1 MNANL
6 KKSIIGVIAITSI
19 LSNVL
24 GCGLYANAEEYT
36 DNSDSFQYMA
46 VTSSNSISIS
56 GNAKIPDIKKGKT
69 ASVSGTLTS
78 TSKITSVTVGV
89 YDNSNKRVTG
99 ITVSPNSTTYN
110 LKNADRYVYFNT
122 LPVGNYHYII
132 IASNETDS
140 DLILVNQS
148 FSVTDGSTT
157 NDAITI
163 SGNSKISDLKKGKTA
178 SVTGTLTSKS
188 KMTSVTVGVYDSNN
202 KLVTGKTVQVNA
214 TTYNLKNLDKYVY
227 FNTLPVGNYHYI
239 VKASNSTNSNL
250 TVVDQTFSV
259 TDGSTTNDAITISG
273 NSKISDL
280 KKGKTASVTG
290 TLTSKSKMT
299 SVTVGVYDNNN
310 KLITGKTVQV
320 NATTYNLKNLD
331 KYVYFNTLPVGNYHY
346 IVKASNSTNSNLTVV
361 DQTFSVTDGSTTND
375 AIAISGNT
383 KISDL
388 KKGKTASVT
397 GTLTSKSKMTSVTV
411 GVYDSNNKLITGK
424 TVQVNATT
432 YNLKNLDN
440 YVYFNTLPVGNYH
453 YIVKAT
459 NSTNMD
465 YIVINQAFSVS

>member
-1 MNANL
+1 
-6 KKSIIGVIAITSI
+6 
-19 LSNVL
+19 
-24 GCGLYANAEEYT
+24 
-36 DNSDSFQYMA
+36 
-46 VTSSNSISIS
+46 
-56 GNAKIPDIKKGKT
+56 
-69 ASVSGTLTS
+69 
-78 TSKITSVTVGV
+78 
-89 YDNSNKRVTG
+89 
-99 ITVSPNSTTYN
+99 
-110 LKNADRYVYFNT
+110 
-122 LPVGNYHYII
+122 
-132 IASNETDS
+132 
-140 DLILVNQS
+140 
-148 FSVTDGSTT
+148 
-157 NDAITI
+157 
-163 SGNSKISDLKKGKTA
+163 
-178 SVTGTLTSKS
+178 
-188 KMTSVTVGVYDSNN
+188 MTSVTVGVYDS
-202 KLVTGKTVQVNA
+202 
-214 TTYNLKNLDKYVY
+214 
-227 FNTLPVGNYHYI
+227 
-239 VKASNSTNSNL
+239 
-250 TVVDQTFSV
+250 
-259 TDGSTTNDAITISG
+259 
-273 NSKISDL
+273 
-280 KKGKTASVTG
+280 
-290 TLTSKSKMT
+290 
-299 SVTVGVYDNNN
+299 NN

-375 AIAISGNT
+375 AITINGNS